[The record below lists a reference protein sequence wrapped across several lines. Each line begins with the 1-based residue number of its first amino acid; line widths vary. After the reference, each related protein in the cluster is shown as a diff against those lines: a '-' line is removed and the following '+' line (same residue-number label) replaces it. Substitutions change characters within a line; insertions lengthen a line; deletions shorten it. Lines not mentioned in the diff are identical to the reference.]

1 MNKDSDIDKLLTLR
15 KRAQHLLDTNQKD
28 MRAMSHEEIKT
39 LTHELETY
47 QLELELQNEDLRGAL
62 EELEESRTR
71 CTDLYDFAPV
81 GYLTVNGEGLIVE
94 ANLTAADMLGVT
106 RGHLI
111 KEPLSNFIIND
122 DQDIF
127 YRHRKLLIESHPRQ
141 ICTLQM
147 RNNGLSRLYI
157 QMESVVRPEIDGDDG
172 QFRTII
178 TDISERMAARQKIFG
193 LESELRQAHK
203 MEAIGTMAGGIAH
216 DFNNML
222 AVIIGYAEVIEE
234 NLEKHDPKR
243 EHILKVLKAGNRA
256 SDLVKQI
263 LAFSSNTSNV
273 EGYGHISLNPIVKE
287 ILQLQQSIIPENIT
301 LKTDIDENCGLTNG
315 DPVQIHQ
322 VLMNFFTN
330 ALHAMEEEGGSLA
343 VDLHKARISA
353 EDVITEPDLRTGT
366 YLRLSVSDTGCGMTP
381 EIIDK
386 IFDPYFTTKNYG
398 KGSGMGLSVVHGIV
412 RSHKGFITVDSKPR
426 MGSIFNAY
434 FPWIEDKI
442 EEKESPVHEKIPIGT
457 EKILFIDDQEMLTD
471 IGKTM
476 LENLGY
482 SVTAINDSSEALD
495 LFVSNPSQFD
505 LVITDQTMPK
515 LTGSELAEQFLQI
528 RADLPIILCTGYSVF
543 VDKIKAQEIGIR
555 AFVMKPIHIRDL
567 SRLIRKVLDGDILK

>member
-1 MNKDSDIDKLLTLR
+1 MNRDSDREKLLTLR
-15 KRAQHLLDTNQKD
+15 KRAQDLLNTSQTHTHT
-28 MRAMSHEEIKT
+28 MSQEEIKK

-62 EELEESRTR
+62 EALEESRAR
-71 CTDLYDFAPV
+71 YTDLYDFAPV
-81 GYLTVNGEGLIVE
+81 GYLTVNGEGLIIE
-94 ANLTAADMLGVT
+94 ANLTAADMLGVA

-127 YRHRKLLIESHPRQ
+127 YRHRKLLIESHTRQ
-141 ICTLQM
+141 TCALQM
-147 RNNGLSRLYI
+147 RNNGLSRFYVQL
-157 QMESVVRPEIDGDDG
+157 ESIVRPEIDGSEG

-178 TDISERMAARQKIFG
+178 TDVSERVAARQEIFG

-222 AVIIGYAEVIEE
+222 AVILGYAELIEE
-234 NLEKHDPKR
+234 NLPQYDPQR
-243 EHILKVLKAGNRA
+243 EHILKVLKAGNQA

-263 LAFSSNTSNV
+263 LAFSSNSGPV
-273 EGYGHISLNPIVKE
+273 KGYGHISLNPIVKE
-287 ILQLQQSIIPENIT
+287 ILQLQQSVIPENIT
-301 LKTDIDENCGLTNG
+301 LKTDIDENCGLIKG

-330 ALHAMEEEGGSLA
+330 AIHAMEEKGGILA
-343 VDLHKARISA
+343 VDLHKAKISTK
-353 EDVITEPDLRTGT
+353 DVITEPDLRTGT
-366 YLRLSVSDTGCGMTP
+366 YLRLSVSDTGPGMTA
-381 EIIDK
+381 ETIDK
-386 IFDPYFTTKNYG
+386 IFDPYFTTKNFG

-412 RSHKGFITVDSKPR
+412 RSHKGFINVDSKPGR
-426 MGSIFNAY
+426 GSIFNAY
-434 FPWIEDKI
+434 FPWIEEKI
-442 EEKESPVHEKIPIGT
+442 DVKETPAYEKIPIGT
-457 EKILFIDDQEMLTD
+457 EKVLFIDDREMLTD

-495 LFVSNPSQFD
+495 LFVNNPNQFD
-505 LVITDQTMPK
+505 LVITDQTMPN
-515 LTGSELAEQFLQI
+515 LTGSELAQQFLQI
-528 RADLPIILCTGYSVF
+528 RSDIPIILCTGYSVF
-543 VDKIKAQEIGIR
+543 IDKIKAQEIGIK

-567 SRLIRKVLDGDILK
+567 SRLIRKVLDGDKL

>member
-1 MNKDSDIDKLLTLR
+1 MNRDSDREKLLTLR
-15 KRAQHLLDTNQKD
+15 KRAQDLLNTSQTHTHT
-28 MRAMSHEEIKT
+28 MSQEEIKK

-62 EELEESRTR
+62 EALEESRAR
-71 CTDLYDFAPV
+71 YTDLYDFAPV
-81 GYLTVNGEGLIVE
+81 GYLTVNGEGLIIE
-94 ANLTAADMLGVT
+94 ANLTAADMLGVA

-127 YRHRKLLIESHPRQ
+127 YRHRKLLIESHTRQ
-141 ICTLQM
+141 TCALQM
-147 RNNGLSRLYI
+147 RNNGLSRFYVQL
-157 QMESVVRPEIDGDDG
+157 ESIVRPEIDGSEG

-178 TDISERMAARQKIFG
+178 TDISERVAARQEIFG

-222 AVIIGYAEVIEE
+222 AVILGYAELIEE
-234 NLEKHDPKR
+234 NLPQYDPQR
-243 EHILKVLKAGNRA
+243 EHILKVLKAGNQA

-263 LAFSSNTSNV
+263 LAFSSNSGPV
-273 EGYGHISLNPIVKE
+273 KGYGHISLNPIVKE
-287 ILQLQQSIIPENIT
+287 ILQLQQSVIPENIT
-301 LKTDIDENCGLTNG
+301 LKTDIDENCGLIKG

-330 ALHAMEEEGGSLA
+330 AIHAMEEKGGILA
-343 VDLHKARISA
+343 VDLHKAKISTK
-353 EDVITEPDLRTGT
+353 DVITEPDLRTGT
-366 YLRLSVSDTGCGMTP
+366 YLRLSVSDTGPGMTA
-381 EIIDK
+381 ETIDK
-386 IFDPYFTTKNYG
+386 IFDPYFTTKNFG

-412 RSHKGFITVDSKPR
+412 RSHKGFINVDSKPGR
-426 MGSIFNAY
+426 GSIFNAY
-434 FPWIEDKI
+434 FPWIEEKI
-442 EEKESPVHEKIPIGT
+442 DVKETPAYEKIPIGT
-457 EKILFIDDQEMLTD
+457 EKVLFIDDREMLTD

-495 LFVSNPSQFD
+495 LFVNNPNQFD
-505 LVITDQTMPK
+505 LVITDQTMPN
-515 LTGSELAEQFLQI
+515 LTGSELAKQFLQI
-528 RADLPIILCTGYSVF
+528 RSDIPIILCTGYSVF
-543 VDKIKAQEIGIR
+543 IDKIKAQEIGIK

-567 SRLIRKVLDGDILK
+567 SRLIRKVLDGDKL

>member
-1 MNKDSDIDKLLTLR
+1 MNRDSDREKLLTLR
-15 KRAQHLLDTNQKD
+15 KRAQELLNTSQKHTHT
-28 MRAMSHEEIKT
+28 MSQEEVKK

-47 QLELELQNEDLRGAL
+47 QLELELQNEDLRSAL
-62 EELEESRTR
+62 EALEESRAR
-71 CTDLYDFAPV
+71 YTDLYDFAPV

-94 ANLTAADMLGVT
+94 ANLTAADMLGVA

-111 KEPLSNFIIND
+111 KEPLSNFIISD

-127 YRHRKLLIESHPRQ
+127 YRHRKLLIESHTRQ
-141 ICTLQM
+141 TCTLQM
-147 RNNGLSRLYI
+147 RNNELSRFYVQL
-157 QMESVVRPEIDGDDG
+157 ESVVRPKFDGDEG

-178 TDISERMAARQKIFG
+178 TDVSERVAARQEIIG

-222 AVIIGYAEVIEE
+222 AVILGYAELIEE
-234 NLEKHDPKR
+234 NLPQYDPQR
-243 EHILKVLKAGNRA
+243 EHILKVLKAGNQA

-263 LAFSSNTSNV
+263 LAFSSISGPV
-273 EGYGHISLNPIVKE
+273 KGYGHISLNPIAKE
-287 ILQLQQSIIPENIT
+287 ILQLQQSVIPENIT
-301 LKTDIDENCGLTNG
+301 LKTDIDENCGLING

-330 ALHAMEEEGGSLA
+330 AIHAMEEKGGILA
-343 VDLHKARISA
+343 VDLHKAKISA
-353 EDVITEPDLRTGT
+353 KDIITEPDLRTGT
-366 YLRLSVSDTGCGMTP
+366 YLRLSVSDTGPGMTA

-412 RSHKGFITVDSKPR
+412 RSHKGFINVDSKPGR
-426 MGSIFNAY
+426 GSIFSAY

-442 EEKESPVHEKIPIGT
+442 DVKEIPAYEKIPIGT
-457 EKILFIDDQEMLTD
+457 EKVLFIDDRKMLTD

-495 LFVSNPSQFD
+495 LFVNNPSQFD

-515 LTGSELAEQFLQI
+515 LTGSELAKQFLQI
-528 RADLPIILCTGYSVF
+528 RSDIPIILCTGYSVF
-543 VDKIKAQEIGIR
+543 VDEVKAQEIGIR

-567 SRLIRKVLDGDILK
+567 SRLIRKVLDGDTLK